1 MILTVLKEIKY
12 SRRDKMN
19 VIFCRPEL
27 TMEDVGDAIL
37 FFNECHA
44 ILDKYIYNLR
54 TIGSYE
60 LIRQIMLTSE
70 NGVYD
75 KQILKLLGKYNDVQS
90 RIWPVAM
97 EAKPECR
104 RPPEPVSDRQSFDVA
119 CRKENRNPL
128 KNNIRAIAHIFAR
141 KIIAQTLSPLYSDDV
156 LYFISHCRKDGEQLA
171 SKLADGLR
179 LLTRERNFYRD
190 VVNV

>member
-1 MILTVLKEIKY
+1 
-12 SRRDKMN
+12 MN

-27 TMEDVGDAIL
+27 TMEDVGDAIC
-37 FFNECHA
+37 FFNECHT

-60 LIRQIMLTSE
+60 LIRQIMLENADKDDIFIFFTSE

-119 CRKENRNPL
+119 
-128 KNNIRAIAHIFAR
+128 
-141 KIIAQTLSPLYSDDV
+141 
-156 LYFISHCRKDGEQLA
+156 
-171 SKLADGLR
+171 
-179 LLTRERNFYRD
+179 
-190 VVNV
+190 

>member
-1 MILTVLKEIKY
+1 MDREEYIENSDMILTVLKEIKY

-60 LIRQIMLTSE
+60 LIRQIMLENADKDDIFIFFTS
-70 NGVYD
+70 
-75 KQILKLLGKYNDVQS
+75 KTQ
-90 RIWPVAM
+90 
-97 EAKPECR
+97 
-104 RPPEPVSDRQSFDVA
+104 
-119 CRKENRNPL
+119 
-128 KNNIRAIAHIFAR
+128 
-141 KIIAQTLSPLYSDDV
+141 
-156 LYFISHCRKDGEQLA
+156 
-171 SKLADGLR
+171 
-179 LLTRERNFYRD
+179 
-190 VVNV
+190 

>member
-1 MILTVLKEIKY
+1 MILTVLKEVKY

-27 TMEDVGDAIL
+27 TMEDVGDAIC
-37 FFNECHA
+37 FFNECHT

-60 LIRQIMLTSE
+60 LIRQIMLENADKDDIFIFFTSE

-97 EAKPECR
+97 EANQ
-104 RPPEPVSDRQSFDVA
+104 SAGDRLNQFLTDRVLMWLA
-119 CRKENRNPL
+119 GKRIG
-128 KNNIRAIAHIFAR
+128 IR
-141 KIIAQTLSPLYSDDV
+141 
-156 LYFISHCRKDGEQLA
+156 
-171 SKLADGLR
+171 
-179 LLTRERNFYRD
+179 
-190 VVNV
+190 

>member
-1 MILTVLKEIKY
+1 MILTVLKEVKY

-27 TMEDVGDAIL
+27 TMEDVGDAIC
-37 FFNECHA
+37 FFNECHT

-60 LIRQIMLTSE
+60 LIRQIMLENADKDDIFIFFTSE

-104 RPPEPVSDRQSFDVA
+104 RPLNQFLTDRVLMWLA
-119 CRKENRNPL
+119 GKRIG
-128 KNNIRAIAHIFAR
+128 IR
-141 KIIAQTLSPLYSDDV
+141 
-156 LYFISHCRKDGEQLA
+156 
-171 SKLADGLR
+171 
-179 LLTRERNFYRD
+179 
-190 VVNV
+190 